1 MAVKARAR
9 SQETVTLKTELPH
22 PVCSFRVFL
31 SHPLS
36 LSLSVRLVLSFR
48 FIYSRYKLKEAVE
61 RHFGWYRKGISAT
74 AAGTRPD
81 EKRPTRRMVF
91 HRLPAALLAVRQC
104 SETNDVLV
112 VHLLHG
118 RWRVGTSATTSITRR
133 ALTSL
138 DASDPRAESRD
149 TRGKKKRTRRTKVSL
164 SQRFF
169 PMKRCAV
176 ATEENKG
183 TPAQQRPGWDY
194 FADFTCY
201 GSGYILCSV
210 SLLPYFAEIGG
221 FPGLKFHVSRE
232 TIGCSDTYEREP
244 GLDQQRVTKH
254 IVFYGTNREK
264 RSEQG
269 ELRI

>member
-1 MAVKARAR
+1 MAVKAGAR
-9 SQETVTLKTELPH
+9 SQETVTLKTKLPH

-36 LSLSVRLVLSFR
+36 LSLSVCLVLSFR

-118 RWRVGTSATTSITRR
+118 RWRAGTSATTSITRR

-138 DASDPRAESRD
+138 DASVPRAEGRD
-149 TRGKKKRTRRTKVSL
+149 TGGKKKRTRRTKVSL

-176 ATEENKG
+176 ASEENKG

-201 GSGYILCSV
+201 GSGYSSVAFRSPHILQKQAVFQDSNFTFLVKLSDFLILTNESQV
-210 SLLPYFAEIGG
+210 S
-221 FPGLKFHVSRE
+221 SSMCNE
-232 TIGCSDTYEREP
+232 TYCF
-244 GLDQQRVTKH
+244 L
-254 IVFYGTNREK
+254 
-264 RSEQG
+264 RS
-269 ELRI
+269 